1 MITKLS
7 QTKED
12 NQGQT
17 NTTEDKQIQPKTTI
31 DIKDNQS
38 RQEYQG
44 QPKTQDNQKQQ
55 DNHIQPRTNND
66 NLGQPRT

>member
-44 QPKTQDNQKQQ
+44 QPKTQDNQRQPKTARQTYSTKGKQ
-55 DNHIQPRTNND
+55 
-66 NLGQPRT
+66 

>member
-17 NTTEDKQIQPKTTI
+17 NTTEDKQIEPKTAI

-66 NLGQPRT
+66 NQGQQGT